1 MQYLLKFFREGEH
14 LSLPGLT
21 QDLINVMKPLS
32 LQQEILLV
40 TTSNVSHR
48 QLAGDDSSD
57 LNRHLS
63 HTERLEEACWH
74 GLLEDILPGTIE
86 RPSSGK
92 KLHLWQIRSGS
103 RFLHIELCTF
113 PVVIEKR
120 HSLDPY
126 LFVPTT
132 CAN

>member
-1 MQYLLKFFREGEH
+1 M
-14 LSLPGLT
+14 PGHI

-40 TTSNVSHR
+40 TTSKVSRR
-48 QLAGDDSSD
+48 QLAVEHSSD
-57 LNRHLS
+57 LNQHLS
-63 HTERLEEACWH
+63 YSEQLEEACWN
-74 GLLEDILPGTIE
+74 GLLEKILPGTIE
-86 RPSSGK
+86 RPASGK

-103 RFLHIELCTF
+103 QFLHIELCTF
-113 PVVIEKR
+113 PVVIEKKY
-120 HSLDPY
+120 SLDPY